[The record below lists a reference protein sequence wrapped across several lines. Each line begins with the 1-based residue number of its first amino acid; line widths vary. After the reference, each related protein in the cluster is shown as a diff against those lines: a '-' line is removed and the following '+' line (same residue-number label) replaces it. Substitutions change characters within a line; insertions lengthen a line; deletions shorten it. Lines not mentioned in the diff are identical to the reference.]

1 MNSKLR
7 LPCTSFACALLAG
20 APLASAQTI
29 LIDIGKTTQETALT
43 GWNNYAFVTDD
54 RVNAGDAD
62 AGIDNLVY
70 SDGTGSSI
78 DFTLTANSKGNEQG
92 IAGADWNQD
101 FSGTF
106 GYPVSA
112 TRDAM
117 FVFASAS
124 GINTATFSFSGLETD
139 GTLYEVTVFG
149 AFDPN
154 LANRPPTNITI
165 AGSTQ
170 SYDPN
175 DPGQV
180 TFTNLLPNGSG
191 EISFTVASSS
201 TSGPAFISVVSLT
214 TIPEPGHYALM
225 FGALGMGCLLLKR
238 RKSQS
243 A

>member
-1 MNSKLR
+1 M
-7 LPCTSFACALLAG
+7 LAG

-29 LIDIGKTTQETALT
+29 LIDIGKTSEETSLT
-43 GWNNYAFVTDD
+43 GWNNYAFVAND

-62 AGIDNLVY
+62 AGIDNLVF
-70 SDGTGSSI
+70 SDGSASSI
-78 DFTLTANSKGNEQG
+78 DFALTANSKGNEQG
-92 IAGADWNQD
+92 IAGADWSDD

-112 TRDAM
+112 TRDSL
-117 FVFASAS
+117 FVFADSN

-154 LANRPPTNITI
+154 LADRPPTNITI

-175 DPGQV
+175 TPGEV
-180 TFTNLLPNGSG
+180 TFTNLQPNGSG
-191 EISFTVASSS
+191 DISFTVASAN

-225 FGALGMGCLLLKR
+225 FGALGMACLLLKR
-238 RKSQS
+238 RM